1 MEARHRAAIGENMT
15 MGINQSGFA
24 LPTMNTPGVDARPG
38 SDDELAALGLD
49 RRLRLATRASY
60 QGEACFVKP
69 QNIILYTCGIR
80 RVYVRLRIQRRMVH
94 GSELREAESQRLPT
108 LLESAFL

>member
-24 LPTMNTPGVDARPG
+24 LPAMNTPGVDARPG

-49 RRLRLATRASY
+49 RRLRLATSASY

-69 QNIILYTCGIR
+69 QNIILYTCGI
-80 RVYVRLRIQRRMVH
+80 LMEDKNEDAEASGFPKIQ
-94 GSELREAESQRLPT
+94 
-108 LLESAFL
+108 